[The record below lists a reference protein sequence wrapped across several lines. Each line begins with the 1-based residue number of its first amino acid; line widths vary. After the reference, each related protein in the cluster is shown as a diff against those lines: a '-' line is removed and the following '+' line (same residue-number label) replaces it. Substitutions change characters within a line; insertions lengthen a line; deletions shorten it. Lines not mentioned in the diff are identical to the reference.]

1 MYDGIKENPAAKLG
15 ITITEDDPEPNKNL
29 NIKGLQQPYD

>member
-1 MYDGIKENPAAKLG
+1 MYDGIQKNPAAKIG
-15 ITITEDDPEPNKNL
+15 ITITEDDLGPYKNL